1 MKKSDKIFLV
11 LFIGIVT
18 FSLLYLFQASYAKYR
33 KQIKGEFNTTI
44 ASWNIKVNNETINNK
59 TDLTNT
65 ITPVIVNNSYV
76 KANVVAPGTTGYF
89 DITLDA
95 SDVDV
100 DFIYEITSVVDEDNP
115 LYDLRFYKYVI
126 GGVEHTFTQA
136 GVLTGDMV
144 KNSSP
149 ISFRIY
155 FEWYDGSDNTMNNAD
170 DTAYATNEDNVNT
183 NIKVSIHFTQN
194 NGNNGNNG

>member
-1 MKKSDKIFLV
+1 MKKNDKLFLI

-33 KQIKGEFNTTI
+33 KQIKGELNARI

-65 ITPVIVNNSYV
+65 ITPVIINNSYV
-76 KANVVAPGTTGYF
+76 KENVIAPGTTGYF

-95 SDVDV
+95 QNVDV
-100 DFIYEITSVVDEDNP
+100 DFTYEITSVIDEDNP
-115 LYDLRFYKYVI
+115 LYDLIFNKYEI
-126 GGVEHTFTQA
+126 DGVEHTFTTD
-136 GVLTGDMV
+136 GVLTGEMV
-144 KNSSP
+144 KNSEP
-149 ISFRIY
+149 ISIRIY
-155 FEWYDGSDNTMNNAD
+155 FEWYDESDNVMNNAD

-183 NIKVSIHFTQN
+183 NVKVSIHFTQTN
-194 NGNNGNNG
+194 D

>member
-1 MKKSDKIFLV
+1 MKKSDKIFLF

-33 KQIKGEFNTTI
+33 KQIKGELNARI

-65 ITPVIVNNSYV
+65 ITPVIINNSYV
-76 KANVVAPGTTGYF
+76 KENVIAPGTTGYF

-95 SDVDV
+95 QNVDV
-100 DFIYEITSVVDEDNP
+100 DFTYEITSIIDEDNP
-115 LYDLRFYKYVI
+115 LYDLIFNKYEI
-126 GGVEHTFTQA
+126 DGVEHTFTTD
-136 GVLTGDMV
+136 GVLTGEMV
-144 KNSSP
+144 KNSEP
-149 ISFRIY
+149 ISIRIY
-155 FEWYDGSDNTMNNAD
+155 FEWYDESDNVMNNAD

-183 NIKVSIHFTQN
+183 NVKVSIHFTQKN
-194 NGNNGNNG
+194 D